1 MSDLCK
7 CVSMPHKPRKW
18 RSRKILP
25 KSFSDPTALP
35 DRITTRKHMKQKPFF
50 AAPLQDTYPRI
61 AKALEQ
67 ELGRQQGPSREQVQ
81 AFTSRLPIYGN
92 H

>member
-1 MSDLCK
+1 
-7 CVSMPHKPRKW
+7 
-18 RSRKILP
+18 
-25 KSFSDPTALP
+25 
-35 DRITTRKHMKQKPFF
+35 MKQKPFF

-81 AFTSRLPIYGN
+81 AFTSRFPIYGN